1 MTGAIWSKTIG
12 LLFLLL
18 VLLAEFHLAN
28 AQTGIGTS
36 ELDRLVSRHRP
47 HALAENARNS
57 LDLVERQITIPGI
70 DNPVTFSIPGFE
82 FYGCGKCHTADKL
95 IEAAAARMRFVTQA
109 IGKRTAKKVPLRQYI
124 IQTYSDNLLHE
135 QQFAHATFD
144 TIRVFPRTIIIDT
157 KVYNLAT
164 HLHETLHLTQLFL
177 GHVNE
182 LEAYGLNALSDPRF
196 LILNY
201 PYFDDVTGFFFMP
214 DLASVLKA
222 YFSREVK
229 ESLSIPR
236 EVQWYMLPFDKLG
249 GVTSAIAKMEP
260 LLTEVGRLNRE
271 HPLEIAYLSD
281 QTGIRSL
288 ALELAAVKQLALPPL
303 TVSDDLRSRAFE
315 ALALQMTKTDNTR
328 LGYVIDRK
336 KEALMTLQYQLALND
351 PNERLLLYFHYLKQR
366 FILPNG
372 EIKLDP
378 EDREDFQQYLQT
390 KVGQIR
396 SMLQYEGMT
405 PIERSEGRQW
415 EQSIKELLP
424 AYINKA
430 KALK

>member
-1 MTGAIWSKTIG
+1 MTGTFWSKIT
-12 LLFLLL
+12 LVFLLHILL
-18 VLLAEFHLAN
+18 VDLQLAN
-28 AQTGIGTS
+28 AQSAIGTS
-36 ELDRLVSRHRP
+36 ELDRLVSQHRP
-47 HALAENARNS
+47 HPLAGNTRSS
-57 LDLVERQITIPGI
+57 LDVVERQITIPDI
-70 DNPVTFSIPGFE
+70 VDPVTFSIPGFE
-82 FYGCGKCHTADKL
+82 FYGCGKCHTVDKL
-95 IEAAAARMRFVTQA
+95 IETATARMRFVTQT
-109 IGKRTAKKVPLRQYI
+109 IGRHTAKKVPLRQYI

-144 TIRVFPRTIIIDT
+144 TIRLFPRTIIIDT

-201 PYFDDVTGFFFMP
+201 PYFDDVTRFFFVP
-214 DLASVLKA
+214 DLASVLKT

-249 GVTSAIAKMEP
+249 NVAAAIVKMQP
-260 LLTEVGRLNRE
+260 LLAEVSRINRE

-281 QTGIRSL
+281 QTGVRSL
-288 ALELAAVKQLALPPL
+288 ALELTAVKQLPLPPL

-315 ALALQMTKTDNTR
+315 VLALQMAKTDNTR

-336 KEALMTLQYQLALND
+336 KEALMTLQHQLAVND
-351 PNERLLLYFHYLKQR
+351 PNECLLLYFHYLKQR
-366 FILPNG
+366 FILPND
-372 EIKLDP
+372 EIKLEP
-378 EDREDFQQYLQT
+378 EDREDFQQYLRV
-390 KVGQIR
+390 KVEQIR
-396 SMLQYEGMT
+396 SMLQYEGIT
-405 PIERSEGRQW
+405 PVERSAGRQW
-415 EQSIKELLP
+415 EQTIKDLLP
-424 AYINKA
+424 ANINPSRNPK
-430 KALK
+430 